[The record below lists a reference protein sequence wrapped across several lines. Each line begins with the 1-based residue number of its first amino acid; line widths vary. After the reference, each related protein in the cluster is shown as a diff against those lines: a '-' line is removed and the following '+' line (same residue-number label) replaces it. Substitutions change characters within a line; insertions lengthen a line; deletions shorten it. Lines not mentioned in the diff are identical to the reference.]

1 MKKNK
6 YDKNQAFVN
15 AVGIARFTIQDSQ
28 ANVKQRS
35 MGFFATVCREYPSVS
50 LDGGQRTIF
59 FSYADPL
66 IASLVYSIGDSIS
79 KIRTKAEDALSVA
92 AAHQQF
98 GVKFVLNSL
107 VNEVAP
113 PTKGK
118 AKGAKRP
125 ALTNKQIGARYKA
138 LHEML
143 ISHSFTHDQ
152 SATAAKYSVK
162 GIGNTSN
169 DVRAPAYDCMGELY
183 KQMGGDEISKYY
195 EGLR

>member
-79 KIRTKAEDALSVA
+79 KIRIKAEDALSVA

-125 ALTNKQIGARYKA
+125 ALTNK
-138 LHEML
+138 
-143 ISHSFTHDQ
+143 
-152 SATAAKYSVK
+152 
-162 GIGNTSN
+162 
-169 DVRAPAYDCMGELY
+169 
-183 KQMGGDEISKYY
+183 
-195 EGLR
+195 